1 MILASGVIILSP
13 SGRALF
19 LQRSANGDHAGEWC
33 FPGGKVEEGETLAD
47 AALREVKEETGF
59 EIEILGQPL
68 ARRVKDDVD
77 FTTFV
82 FKATEE
88 FVPRL
93 DDEHDAFCWALPSQ
107 APQPLHPGCL
117 VALRRL
123 TMDELGVAKAMAEGE
138 LASPQKYE
146 TLLLFDMRITGTGV
160 SYRQKFDEYV
170 YRRPEN
176 YLTPEFLQRCAGL
189 PIVWEHPEGSVLN
202 AQEFDERIV
211 GTMFY
216 PYLKGD
222 EVWGV
227 AKMYNA
233 AAIQR
238 METDGLSN
246 SPAVVFIDPK
256 VNSKIELED
265 GSTLLI
271 EGKPSLLDH
280 LAICERGVWDKGG
293 EPNGVRTDSNEGV
306 TKMAEDKDKAEEM
319 AADKKADADAGEKL
333 DKVLAHLD
341 SVASMCDSM
350 NARMDS
356 FEEEMEKGKDSSK
369 KDADE
374 SDFEDG
380 KAEEVAA
387 DKAKKDAE
395 EEGDKSKD
403 KKAYKD
409 YKAKKDEDEMMADRA
424 KKDAEEEVAKAKADS
439 ADLRKKIADLESRIP
454 KQLSDDDFTK
464 MADAQARADSVA
476 NAFGKKAP
484 RPLDGE
490 NLERYRRRL
499 ANGFK
504 AHSTTWGKIDLN
516 KINDAGAFEIA
527 EGQIY
532 DDAMVAARNPVDL
545 EDNVLREIHYD
556 DPATNRRTTKFV
568 GRRTFI
574 HGMKSPVRHIG
585 GFNTTARSS

>member
-1 MILASGVIILSP
+1 MFIKRSDQGDASG
-13 SGRALF
+13 AW
-19 LQRSANGDHAGEWC
+19 A
-33 FPGGKVEEGETLAD
+33 FPGGKVEDGETLAD
-47 AALREVKEETGF
+47 AAIRETREETGF
-59 EIEILGQPL
+59 EIDVLGAPL

-77 FTTFV
+77 FTTYV
-82 FKATEE
+82 LKVDDE
-88 FVPRL
+88 FVPTL
-93 DDEHDAFCWALPSQ
+93 NDEHTAHCWALPGDP
-107 APQPLHPGCL
+107 PQPLHPGCL
-117 VALRRL
+117 VALQKL
-123 TMDELGVAKAMAEGE
+123 AMDELGIAKAMAEGE
-138 LASPQKYE
+138 LASPQRYE
-146 TLLLFDMRITGTGV
+146 NVTLFDMRITGTGV

-189 PIVWEHPEGSVLN
+189 PVVWLHPEKSTLDGE
-202 AQEFDERIV
+202 EFDKRVI

-227 AKMYNA
+227 AKIYNDS
-233 AAIQR
+233 AIE
-238 METDGLSN
+238 MMKSETLSN
-246 SPAVVFIDPK
+246 SPAVVFRDPK

-280 LAICERGVWDKGG
+280 LAICEHGVWDKGG

-356 FEEEMEKGKDSSK
+356 FEEEMKKGKDSSK

-374 SDFEDG
+374 PDLEDG

-395 EEGDKSKD
+395 EEGDKTKE
-403 KKAYKD
+403 KKAD
-409 YKAKKDEDEMMADRA
+409 KAKKDEDEMMADKA
-424 KKDAEEEVAKAKADS
+424 KKDAEEEAAKAKADS

-490 NLERYRRRL
+490 NLDRYRRRL